1 MKGNAK
7 IFKSY
12 WEKFGTLAI
21 FAVMWCVFAA
31 AAPPAFRSGGNF
43 IQIITQS
50 ATIMLL
56 ACGEFFAILIAGI
69 ELSIG
74 SIVAFTGMITA
85 KLMVEFG
92 VDPILAFLLGSVLG
106 GIVCGFI
113 NGTLIN
119 LTGVHP
125 FIITLGTQ
133 SVFRALT
140 LIISNAQATFG
151 MPKIFLQSFGGLFH
165 GVSMA
170 IVIAMIAAVL
180 CWFVTTKLTFGRN
193 LYVLGGNRDAA
204 WFSGIHVKK
213 HVLAVHTISG
223 LCAGICGAVMAAR
236 LGAAEPN
243 TSIGAETEAIAA
255 AIIGGTS
262 FFGGKG
268 KIPNVIVGALILGL
282 ISNGLNMCSV
292 PTFYQNLATGLLLI
306 AAVSLD
312 QAIARK

>member
-69 ELSIG
+69 DLSIG

-223 LCAGICGAVMAAR
+223 LCAGICGAEYLYWSR
-236 LGAAEPN
+236 DR
-243 TSIGAETEAIAA
+243 SDC
-255 AIIGGTS
+255 GGNYRRNQL
-262 FFGGKG
+262 F
-268 KIPNVIVGALILGL
+268 
-282 ISNGLNMCSV
+282 
-292 PTFYQNLATGLLLI
+292 
-306 AAVSLD
+306 
-312 QAIARK
+312 RR